1 MSVVTLARALLEEGE
16 AMLLLELSLSRN
28 FTTKEKE
35 VRPRTGG
42 VGRLRGSL
50 PF

>member
-16 AMLLLELSLSRN
+16 AMLLLELSLSN
-28 FTTKEKE
+28 FTTKERE